1 MAKEKKEKY
10 WSLKIPINLSKID
23 KEMKEYLIVCEQKL
37 GMVPNIL
44 KTNTINKKKFDAF
57 NNFYNRLMQE
67 ENFLM
72 KFEKEMIA
80 VVVSSINRCLYCCI
94 SHSFTLGKLIN
105 DPLTSKNILINY
117 KTANLNNKHTKMLD
131 FVDKLTRSSYLID
144 DTDRNNL
151 RKVKFSENHILEIIE
166 VCAFFNMTNRI
177 ASGTNMIPNKE
188 YYFSQ

>member
-23 KEMKEYLIVCEQKL
+23 REMKEYLIVCEEKL

-57 NNFYNRLMQE
+57 NSFYNRLMQE

-80 VVVSSINRCLYCCI
+80 VVVSSINRCLYCCV
-94 SHSFTLGKLIN
+94 SHSFALGKLMN
-105 DPLTSKNILINY
+105 DPITSKNILINY
-117 KTANLNNKHTKMLD
+117 KAANLNKKHTKMLD
-131 FVDKLTRSSYLID
+131 FVEKLTRSSYLID

>member
-23 KEMKEYLIVCEQKL
+23 REMKEYLIVCEQKL

-67 ENFLM
+67 ESFLM

-80 VVVSSINRCLYCCI
+80 VVVSSINRCLYCCV

>member
-1 MAKEKKEKY
+1 MSKEKKEKY

-23 KEMKEYLIVCEQKL
+23 REMKEYLIVCEQKL

-67 ENFLM
+67 ESFLM

-80 VVVSSINRCLYCCI
+80 VVVSSINRCLYCCV

-131 FVDKLTRSSYLID
+131 FVDKLTTSSYLID

>member
-23 KEMKEYLIVCEQKL
+23 NEMKEYLIVCEQKL

-67 ENFLM
+67 ESFLM

-80 VVVSSINRCLYCCI
+80 VVVSSINRCLYCCV

-131 FVDKLTRSSYLID
+131 FVDKLTTSSYLID

>member
-1 MAKEKKEKY
+1 MSKEKKEKY

-23 KEMKEYLIVCEQKL
+23 REMKEYLIVCEQKL

-67 ENFLM
+67 ESFLM

-80 VVVSSINRCLYCCI
+80 VVVSSINRCVYCCV

-131 FVDKLTRSSYLID
+131 FVSKLTKSSYLID

>member
-80 VVVSSINRCLYCCI
+80 VVVSSINRCLYCCV

-117 KTANLNNKHTKMLD
+117 KTANLNNKQTKMLD

>member
-23 KEMKEYLIVCEQKL
+23 NEMKEYLIVCEQKL

-67 ENFLM
+67 ESFLM

-80 VVVSSINRCLYCCI
+80 VVVSSINRCLYCCV